1 MLLMAGSLIAQSR
14 LPYFL
19 RGTWKME
26 NQEVYEHWDK
36 LNDRTMK
43 GFTYKMADDL
53 MVITEYLDLSRTGNE
68 ITYTATVLNQ
78 NQGKGI
84 TFYHTPSDSSFVFE
98 NPEHDFPKRIEYR
111 KISDKEIFVTVSGSG
126 DRGFSYTMNRVLQD
140 VAQRDTTIANPNYD
154 VRLAQELEA
163 DDYGMKSYIM
173 VVLKT
178 GPNSS
183 TDTQF
188 INQSFRGH
196 LDNIRRL
203 AEEGKLIVAGPLG
216 KNDRN
221 YRGIYIFDVS
231 SVEEAEALLQTD
243 PAIKEGLLATEIFN
257 WYGSAA
263 LPMYLDYSDK
273 IWKQKP

>member
-188 INQSFRGH
+188 INQIFRGH

>member
-14 LPYFL
+14 LPFFL